1 MGTIIKSSTGKK
13 YQLEPRDIGGWRVYR
28 LDSHS
33 NEIVSEV
40 DVAESL
46 VSRTKKCLEAGEI
59 IKFRDIDGTV
69 AKETA
74 VVYLLRDIIHI
85 DEEKKTYSLTT
96 DSNDRKTFSSW
107 EIISSNA
114 VLKYIDKSSYSQGT
128 VVPKELYS
136 FFKLEDMDY
145 DEKGKISFYKN
156 NKSYTCKKQKSP
168 DRNYIRIFW
177 DSDLK
182 REIQIEFEE
191 IFQKLPNEQ
200 DSNSTFSKEGHLM
213 FEKTKDNIQISF
225 SQKTEGRDIIG
236 EIEGVAEGQVFE
248 TRKELHYAN
257 VHRNIQAGISYQA
270 DSIVLSGG
278 YHADEDLGDE
288 IIYTGHGGRDPNTG
302 LQIAD
307 QNLTRG
313 NLKLKNHC
321 IEGNPIRVTRGSG
334 GDPKHSPSHGYRYDG
349 LYRIDSFWED
359 IGSEGFKIYR
369 YRLIK
374 LNNTI
379 FNSQTTTP
387 SSTLGSENPKREQV
401 TTSRIIRNSKVGNE
415 IKKMYDH
422 TCQISG
428 VRLDTPTKPYAEA
441 CHIKPLGLHH
451 KGPDIKSNVLC
462 LSPNM
467 HVLFDYGAI
476 AINDDLTLLGMEGK
490 LYVKSEHEL
499 SKDMIKYHRKHIF
512 HK

>member
-13 YQLEPRDIGGWRVYR
+13 YELEPRDSGGWKVFR
-28 LDSHS
+28 LDSNS
-33 NEIVSEV
+33 NEIVSEEN
-40 DVAESL
+40 VAESL
-46 VSRTKKCLEAGEI
+46 VSRTKKRLEAGETI
-59 IKFRDIDGTV
+59 NFRDIDYTV

-74 VVYLLRDIIHI
+74 VVYLLRDIIHV
-85 DEEKKTYSLTT
+85 DEEKRTYSLAT
-96 DSNDRKTFSSW
+96 DSNDRKVFSSW
-107 EIISSNA
+107 EIISSNV
-114 VLKYIDKSSYSQGT
+114 VLKYMDKSSYSQGT

-136 FFKLEDMDY
+136 FFKIQDMDY
-145 DEKGKISFYKN
+145 DEKGKISFYRN
-156 NKSYTCKKQKSP
+156 NKSHTCKKQKSA
-168 DRNYIRIFW
+168 DRDYIRIFW

-182 REIQIEFEE
+182 KDIQIEFEE

-200 DSNSTFSKEGHLM
+200 DSNSTFSKGGYLR
-213 FEKTKDNIQISF
+213 FEKTNENIQISF
-225 SQKTEGRDIIG
+225 SQKTEGIDIIG
-236 EIEGVAEGQVFE
+236 EIEGVSEGQIFE

-288 IIYTGHGGRDPNTG
+288 IIYTGHGSRDQNTG
-302 LQIAD
+302 QQIAD
-307 QNLTRG
+307 QTLTRG

-359 IGSEGFKIYR
+359 VGSEGFKIYR
-369 YRLIK
+369 YRLVK
-374 LNNTI
+374 LNNI
-379 FNSQTTTP
+379 KFNSKTTTH
-387 SSTLGSENPKREQV
+387 SSTQGSENPKREQV
-401 TTSRIIRNSKVGNE
+401 TTSRVIRNSKVGRE
-415 IKKMYDH
+415 VKQMYDH
-422 TCQISG
+422 TCQISA
-428 VRLDTPTKPYAEA
+428 VRLETPTKPYAEA

-476 AINDDLTLLGMEGK
+476 AINDDLTLLGMEGN
-490 LYVKSEHEL
+490 LYVKPEHEL
-499 SKDMIKYHRKHIF
+499 IKRND
-512 HK
+512 

>member
-1 MGTIIKSSTGKK
+1 MPNWCDNRIRG
-13 YQLEPRDIGGWRVYR
+13 Y
-28 LDSHS
+28 
-33 NEIVSEV
+33 SEV
-40 DVAESL
+40 DKEKDFF
-46 VSRTKKCLEAGEI
+46 RNI
-59 IKFRDIDGTV
+59 IEDLT
-69 AKETA
+69 ET
-74 VVYLLRDIIHI
+74 R
-85 DEEKKTYSLTT
+85 T
-96 DSNDRKTFSSW
+96 DSEGN
-107 EIISSNA
+107 
-114 VLKYIDKSSYSQGT
+114 KSSGIDLGSLNPTPEILTKVHASSPAYLVRDRETNEFVKQNVWDMET
-128 VVPKELYS
+128 
-136 FFKLEDMDY
+136 ED
-145 DEKGKISFYKN
+145 
-156 NKSYTCKKQKSP
+156 
-168 DRNYIRIFW
+168 
-177 DSDLK
+177 
-182 REIQIEFEE
+182 
-191 IFQKLPNEQ
+191 
-200 DSNSTFSKEGHLM
+200 
-213 FEKTKDNIQISF
+213 
-225 SQKTEGRDIIG
+225 RDIIG
-236 EIEGVAEGQVFE
+236 EIDGVSEGQVFE
-248 TRKELHYAN
+248 TRKALHYAN

-307 QNLTRG
+307 QTLTRG

-374 LNNTI
+374 LHNTK
-379 FNSQTTTP
+379 FNSQTTAP
-387 SSTLGSENPKREQV
+387 SSTQGTENPKREQV

-415 IKKMYDH
+415 VKQMYDH

-428 VRLDTPTKPYAEA
+428 VRLETPTKPYAEA

-476 AINDDLTLLGMEGK
+476 AINDDLSLLGMEGK
-490 LYVKSEHEL
+490 LYVKPEHQL
-499 SKDMIKYHRKHIF
+499 SKEMIKYHREHVF

>member
-13 YQLEPRDIGGWRVYR
+13 YQLETRDSGGWKVSR
-28 LDSHS
+28 LDSHT
-33 NEIVSEV
+33 NEIVSEEN
-40 DVAESL
+40 VAESL
-46 VSRTKKCLEAGEI
+46 VSRTKKRLEVGET
-59 IKFRDIDGTV
+59 IKFREIDYTV

-74 VVYLLRDIIHI
+74 VVYLLRDIIHV
-85 DEEKKTYSLTT
+85 DEEEKTYSLKR
-96 DSNDRKTFSSW
+96 DD
-107 EIISSNA
+107 NA
-114 VLKYIDKSSYSQGT
+114 
-128 VVPKELYS
+128 E
-136 FFKLEDMDY
+136 M
-145 DEKGKISFYKN
+145 
-156 NKSYTCKKQKSP
+156 
-168 DRNYIRIFW
+168 
-177 DSDLK
+177 
-182 REIQIEFEE
+182 
-191 IFQKLPNEQ
+191 
-200 DSNSTFSKEGHLM
+200 
-213 FEKTKDNIQISF
+213 
-225 SQKTEGRDIIG
+225 KTEGRDIIG

-278 YHADEDLGDE
+278 YHADEDLGDV

-307 QNLTRG
+307 QTLTRG

-334 GDPKHSPSHGYRYDG
+334 GDPKHSPSHGYRFDG

-374 LNNTI
+374 LHNTK
-379 FNSQTTTP
+379 FNSQTTPP
-387 SSTLGSENPKREQV
+387 SSTEGSENPKREQV
-401 TTSRIIRNSKVGNE
+401 TISRVIRNSKVGNE
-415 IKKMYDH
+415 VKNMYDH

-428 VRLDTPTKPYAEA
+428 VKLETPTKPYAEA
-441 CHIKPLGLHH
+441 CHIKPLGLPH

-476 AINDDLTLLGMEGK
+476 GINDDLTLLGMEGK
-490 LYVKSEHEL
+490 LHLKPEHEL
-499 SKDMIKYHRKHIF
+499 SKKWIKWHREHIF